1 MKVSLAILRHHMAA
15 QLELLNSIITKRWVI
30 GVLTA
35 TLALGIG
42 QVSAQQSLRD
52 KLSAA
57 IETASGNQLK
67 ITALKKTVLPT
78 IYEVQLSTGEILYS
92 DISGDYLFAGDMYRT
107 SPSGLVNLSA
117 TSRQGT
123 NLEKLNKIA
132 ESEMIIFEPEETK
145 ATLTVFTDVD
155 CTYCRKLHG
164 ELD

>member
-78 IYEVQLSTGEILYS
+78 IYEVQLSTGEFS
-92 DISGDYLFAGDMYRT
+92 TAT
-107 SPSGLVNLSA
+107 SPVIICSLV
-117 TSRQGT
+117 T
-123 NLEKLNKIA
+123 
-132 ESEMIIFEPEETK
+132 
-145 ATLTVFTDVD
+145 
-155 CTYCRKLHG
+155 CTERARLVWSISLQLLG
-164 ELD
+164 RVQI

>member
-78 IYEVQLSTGEILYS
+78 IYEVQLSTGRILT
-92 DISGDYLFAGDMYRT
+92 AT
-107 SPSGLVNLSA
+107 SPVIICSLV
-117 TSRQGT
+117 T
-123 NLEKLNKIA
+123 
-132 ESEMIIFEPEETK
+132 
-145 ATLTVFTDVD
+145 
-155 CTYCRKLHG
+155 CTERARLVWSISLQLLG
-164 ELD
+164 RVQI